1 MYGHTLGKNF
11 CAWRPIQTYG
21 QHTMLISELLIDRYA
36 PLHDLCDKT
45 IHLYKMT
52 LDRFGE
58 FLGHTPVLTDLDD
71 LIVCKFLR
79 WRAVTPHR
87 GRLCSHG
94 SVLKDRSQL
103 VAIFNWAAKKRLV
116 PEFPSLP
123 RMKSSQKLP
132 RAYTVSDVSKLILKA
147 RRRRGLTGGKPSGW
161 WWSGLIYCGWCTGE
175 RIGAMLQLRW
185 RDVDLD
191 ARRIVFVASTRK
203 GHTRDIARSITPDLA
218 EQLRLHVGQPGDLVW
233 HWDRHPISL
242 FPSLA
247 CLAKAAGVTP
257 RGFHGLRKSGAS
269 YLKAAGGDP
278 TKFLD
283 HSNPKITLEH
293 YIDET
298 IGGAGED
305 ALTLLPKLDLG

>member
-1 MYGHTLGKNF
+1 
-11 CAWRPIQTYG
+11 
-21 QHTMLISELLIDRYA
+21 
-36 PLHDLCDKT
+36 
-45 IHLYKMT
+45 MT

-58 FLGHTPVLTDLDD
+58 FLGHAPVLTDLDD

-87 GRLCSHG
+87 GRLASPG
-94 SVLKDRSQL
+94 SVLKDKVQL
-103 VAIFNWAAKKRLV
+103 SAIWSFAAKKRLV
-116 PEFPSLP
+116 AEFPSLP
-123 RMKSSQKLP
+123 RSKVAKKLP
-132 RAYTVSDVSKLILKA
+132 RAYTVADVSRLIIKA
-147 RRRRGLTGGKPSGW
+147 RKRRGLTGGKPSGW
-161 WWSGLIYCGWCTGE
+161 FWSSLIYCGWCTGE

-191 ARRIVFVASTRK
+191 NRRIVFTAETRK
-203 GHTRDIARSITPDLA
+203 GQTRDIARSVTQDLA
-218 EQLRLHVGQPGDLVW
+218 DQLRLHAGKPDDLVW
-233 HWDRHPISL
+233 NWDRHPISL